1 MIFHEIFSFHKSP
14 VVCYSWDANYFTPG
28 MIMTFLSQRV
38 QKLAESET
46 LAMARLGNEL
56 KEKGV
61 DVINMSLGEP
71 DFATPDFVKLA
82 AKDAID
88 KNFSYYTPV
97 PGYKDLQEAIAAK
110 FKRDNN
116 LSYRPSQIVV
126 STGAKQSIINVV
138 MATVNPGDEVIL
150 PAPYW
155 VSYSE
160 MIQLNEGVVV
170 ELNTDY
176 KSDFKITPEQLE
188 KAITSKTKMFLF
200 SNPSNPTGSMYTEKE
215 LRALGEVFKRHPQ
228 VLIVSDEI
236 YEYITFEDKMFSL
249 GSIPELFNRTVTVN
263 GVSKGFAMTGWRLG
277 YIGAPEDVAKACVKI
292 QGQFTSGASSI
303 SQRAALAAVQADPS
317 CVNEMRS
324 AFKKRRDLLISL
336 FKDIPHVNCNHPGGA
351 FYLFPEISWYFGK
364 KNGETVIKNS
374 KDLCMYL
381 LNVGHVAMTPG
392 VAFGAPDYI
401 RLSYA
406 TSEDKIREAVRRI
419 KDALARLS

>member
-1 MIFHEIFSFHKSP
+1 M
-14 VVCYSWDANYFTPG
+14 NY
-28 MIMTFLSQRV
+28 LSSRV

-61 DVINMSLGEP
+61 NVINMSLGEP
-71 DFATPDFVKLA
+71 DFATPDFVKMA
-82 AKDAID
+82 AKEAID

-97 PGYKDLQEAIAAK
+97 PGYKDLQEAISNK
-110 FKRDNN
+110 FKRDNHLN
-116 LSYRPSQIVV
+116 YKPSEIVV

-150 PAPYW
+150 PAPFW

-170 ELNTDY
+170 QLSTDY
-176 KSDFKITPEQLE
+176 KSDFKITPQQLE
-188 KAITSKTKMFLF
+188 NAITPKTKMFLF
-200 SNPSNPTGSMYTEKE
+200 SNPSNPTGSMYSEKE

-228 VLIVSDEI
+228 VLIISDEI
-236 YEYITFEDKMFSL
+236 YEYITFEEKMFSI
-249 GSIPELFNRTVTVN
+249 GSIPELSRRTVTIN
-263 GVSKGFAMTGWRLG
+263 GLSKGFAMTGWRLG
-277 YIGAPEDVAKACVKI
+277 YLGAPEDIAKACVKI

-303 SQRAALAAVQADPS
+303 SQRAALMAVSADPS
-317 CVNEMRS
+317 IVQEMKA

-336 FKDIPHVNCNHPGGA
+336 FKEIPNVHCNNPGGA
-351 FYLFPEISWYFGK
+351 FYLFPEVSAYFGK
-364 KNGETVIKNS
+364 KFGDVVIKDA

-381 LNVGHVAMTPG
+381 SNVGHVALTPG
-392 VAFGAPDYI
+392 GAFGAPNYI

-406 TSEDKIREAVRRI
+406 TSEENIREAVRRI
-419 KDALARLS
+419 KKALEELR

>member
-1 MIFHEIFSFHKSP
+1 M
-14 VVCYSWDANYFTPG
+14 N
-28 MIMTFLSQRV
+28 FLSNRV
-38 QKLAESET
+38 EKLQESET

-61 DVINMSLGEP
+61 NVINMSLGEP

-97 PGYKDLQEAIAAK
+97 PGYKDLLEAISKK

-116 LSYRPSQIVV
+116 LDYKPSQIVV

-160 MIQLNEGVVV
+160 MIQLNEGKVISL
-170 ELNTDY
+170 ETDY
-176 KSDFKITPEQLE
+176 RSDFKISPEQLE
-188 KAITSKTKMFLF
+188 KAITPKTKMFLF
-200 SNPSNPTGSMYTEKE
+200 SNPCNPTGTMYTEKE
-215 LRALGEVFKRHPQ
+215 LRALGEVFKKYPQ

-236 YEYITFEDKMFSL
+236 YEYISFEEKMFSI
-249 GSIPELFNRTVTVN
+249 GSIPELKERTVTVN
-263 GVSKGFAMTGWRLG
+263 GLSKGFAMTGWRLG
-277 YIGAPEDVAKACVKI
+277 YLGAPEAVAKACVKI

-303 SQRAALAAVQADPS
+303 SQRAAIAAVSVDPA
-317 CVNEMRS
+317 VVTPMRE
-324 AFKKRRDLLISL
+324 AFRQRRDLLISL
-336 FKDIPHVNCNHPGGA
+336 MKEIPGVKVNNPGGA
-351 FYLFPEISWYFGK
+351 FYLFPEISSYFGK
-364 KNGETVIKNS
+364 RNGVEIIKDA

-381 LNVGHVAMTPG
+381 LNTGHVAMTPG
-392 VAFGAPDYI
+392 GAFGAPHYI

-406 TSEDKIREAVRRI
+406 TSEEQIREAVARI
-419 KDALARLS
+419 ARALGELQ

>member
-1 MIFHEIFSFHKSP
+1 
-14 VVCYSWDANYFTPG
+14 
-28 MIMTFLSQRV
+28 MTFLSNRV
-38 QKLAESET
+38 EKLSESET

-61 DVINMSLGEP
+61 NVINMSLGEP
-71 DFATPDFVKLA
+71 DFGTPDFIKLA

-97 PGYKDLQEAIAAK
+97 PGYKDLQEVISQK

-116 LSYRPSQIVV
+116 LNYKPSQVVV

-160 MIQLNEGVVV
+160 MIQLNEGRVVT
-170 ELNTDY
+170 LQTDY

-188 KAITSKTKMFLF
+188 KAITAKTKLFLF
-200 SNPSNPTGSMYTEKE
+200 SNPCNPTGTMYSEAE
-215 LRALGEVFKRHPQ
+215 LRALGEVFKKHPH

-236 YEYITFEDKMFSL
+236 YEHITFDGKLFSI
-249 GSIPELFNRTVTVN
+249 GSIPELTDRTITVN
-263 GVSKGFAMTGWRLG
+263 GLSKGFAMTGWRLG
-277 YIGAPEDVAKACVKI
+277 YIGAPQTIASACVKI

-303 SQRAALAAVQADPS
+303 SQRAAIAAVSADPS
-317 CVNEMRS
+317 VVKPMQE
-324 AFKKRRDLLISL
+324 AFLKRRNLLISL
-336 FKDIPHVNCNHPGGA
+336 MKDVPNIKVNNPGGA
-351 FYLFPEISWYFGK
+351 FYLFPEVSYYFGK
-364 KNGETVIKNS
+364 KYGETVIKDA

-381 LNVGHVAMTPG
+381 LNQGHVALTPG
-392 VAFGAPDYI
+392 GAFGAPNYI

-406 TSEDKIREAVRRI
+406 TSEDIITEAVSRI
-419 KDALARLS
+419 KRALSELK

>member
-1 MIFHEIFSFHKSP
+1 M
-14 VVCYSWDANYFTPG
+14 N
-28 MIMTFLSQRV
+28 FLSQRV
-38 QKLAESET
+38 EKLQESET

-61 DVINMSLGEP
+61 NVINMSLGEP
-71 DFATPDFVKLA
+71 DFPTPDFVKQA
-82 AKDAID
+82 AKEGID

-97 PGYKDLQEAIAAK
+97 PGYKDLLEAISRK

-116 LSYRPSQIVV
+116 LDYKPSQIVV

-160 MIQLNEGVVV
+160 MVMLNEGRVVA
-170 ELNTDY
+170 LPADI

-188 KAITSKTKMFLF
+188 KAITPKTKMFLF
-200 SNPSNPTGSMYTEKE
+200 SNPSNPTGGMYNEKE

-236 YEYITFEDKMFSL
+236 YEYITFEEKMFSI
-249 GSIPELFNRTVTVN
+249 GSIPELSERTVTVN
-263 GVSKGFAMTGWRLG
+263 GLSKGFAMTGWRLG
-277 YIGAPEDVAKACVKI
+277 YLGAPEAIAKACVKI

-303 SQRAALAAVQADPS
+303 SQRAALAALNADPS
-317 CVNEMRS
+317 VVGPMRE

-336 FKDIPHVNCNHPGGA
+336 MKEVPHVGVNNPGGA
-351 FYLFPEISWYFGK
+351 FYLFPEVSWYFGK
-364 KNGETVIKNS
+364 RHGDTVIKDA

-381 LNVGHVAMTPG
+381 LHAGHVALTPG
-392 VAFGAPDYI
+392 GAFGAPDYI

-406 TSEDKIREAVRRI
+406 TSEDIIREAVDRI
-419 KDALARLS
+419 KRALSELK

>member
-1 MIFHEIFSFHKSP
+1 
-14 VVCYSWDANYFTPG
+14 
-28 MIMTFLSQRV
+28 MTFLSNRV

-61 DVINMSLGEP
+61 NVINMSLGEP
-71 DFATPDFVKLA
+71 DFPTPDFVKLA

-97 PGYKDLQEAIAAK
+97 PGYKDLQEAISHK

-116 LSYRPSQIVV
+116 LNYKPSQVVV

-138 MATVNPGDEVIL
+138 MATVNPGDEVVL

-160 MIQLNEGVVV
+160 MIQLNEGIVVQIDS
-170 ELNTDY
+170 DY

-188 KAITSKTKMFLF
+188 KAITPKTKMFLF

-215 LRALGEVFKRHPQ
+215 IRALGEVFKKHPN

-236 YEYITFEDKMFSL
+236 YEYITFEEKMFSI
-249 GSIPELFNRTVTVN
+249 GSIPELQSRTVTVN
-263 GVSKGFAMTGWRLG
+263 GLSKGFAMTGWRLG
-277 YIGAPEDVAKACVKI
+277 YIGAPEEVAKACVKI

-303 SQRAALAAVQADPS
+303 SQRAALAAVNADPA
-317 CVNEMRS
+317 VVKEMQA
-324 AFKKRRDLLISL
+324 AFKQRRDLLVSL
-336 FKDIPHVNCNHPGGA
+336 FKEVPHVQCNNPGGA
-351 FYLFPEISWYFGK
+351 FYLFPEVSHYFGK
-364 KNGETVIKNS
+364 KNGDSVIKDA

-381 LNVGHVAMTPG
+381 LNVGHVALTPG
-392 VAFGAPDYI
+392 GAFGAPKYI

-406 TSEDKIREAVRRI
+406 TSEDQIREAVRRI
-419 KDALARLS
+419 KDALSKLH

>member
-1 MIFHEIFSFHKSP
+1 M
-14 VVCYSWDANYFTPG
+14 N
-28 MIMTFLSQRV
+28 FLSQRV
-38 QKLAESET
+38 EKLTESET

-61 DVINMSLGEP
+61 NVINMSIGEP
-71 DFATPDFVKLA
+71 DFATPDFVKEA

-97 PGYKDLQEAIAAK
+97 PGYKDLLEAISHK

-116 LSYRPSQIVV
+116 LTYSTAQIIA

-150 PAPYW
+150 PTPYW

-160 MIQLNEGVVV
+160 MIMLNEGKVVTID
-170 ELNTDY
+170 TDHR
-176 KSDFKITPEQLE
+176 SDFKITPAQLAS
-188 KAITSKTKMFLF
+188 AITPKTKMFLF

-215 LRALGEVFKRHPQ
+215 LRALGEVFKKNPH

-236 YEYITFEDKMFSL
+236 YEYITFEDKMFSI
-249 GSIPELFNRTVTVN
+249 GSIPELSDRTVTVN
-263 GVSKGFAMTGWRLG
+263 GLSKGFAMTGWRLG
-277 YIGAPEDVAKACVKI
+277 YLGAPLEVAKACVKI

-303 SQRAALAAVQADPS
+303 SQRAAVAAL
-317 CVNEMRS
+317 RS
-324 AFKKRRDLLISL
+324 DNKAVVPMQQAFKKRRDLLIKL
-336 FKDIPHVNCNHPGGA
+336 MGDVPHTKINNPGGA
-351 FYLFPEISWYFGK
+351 FYLFPEISYYFGK
-364 KNGETVIKNS
+364 KDGDAVIKNA

-381 LNVGHVAMTPG
+381 LNKGHVALTPG
-392 VAFGAPDYI
+392 GAFGAPNYI

-406 TSEDKIREAVRRI
+406 TSEEQIIEAVVRI
-419 KDALARLS
+419 KKALENLK

>member
-1 MIFHEIFSFHKSP
+1 MS
-14 VVCYSWDANYFTPG
+14 
-28 MIMTFLSQRV
+28 FLSHRV
-38 QKLAESET
+38 EKLAESET

-61 DVINMSLGEP
+61 NVINLSLGEP

-97 PGYKDLQEAIAAK
+97 PGYKDLLEAISNK
-110 FKRDNN
+110 FKRDNGLN
-116 LSYRPSQIVV
+116 YKPSQIVV

-160 MIQLNEGVVV
+160 MVQLNEGKVISL
-170 ELNTDY
+170 ETDY
-176 KSDFKITPEQLE
+176 QSDFKITPSQLE
-188 KAITSKTKMFLF
+188 KAITPKTKMFLF
-200 SNPSNPTGSMYTEKE
+200 SNPSNPTGSMYNEKE
-215 LRALGEVFKRHPQ
+215 LRALGEVFKKNPH
-228 VLIVSDEI
+228 VLIVSDDI
-236 YEYITFEDKMFSL
+236 YEYITFEEKMFSI
-249 GSIPELFNRTVTVN
+249 GSIPELQDRTVTVN
-263 GVSKGFAMTGWRLG
+263 GLSKGFAMTGWRLG
-277 YIGAPEDVAKACVKI
+277 YLGAPESIAKACVKI

-303 SQRAALAAVQADPS
+303 SQRAGVAAVNADPS
-317 CVNEMRS
+317 TVRMMCD
-324 AFKKRRDLLISL
+324 AFKHRRDLLISL
-336 FKDIPHVNCNHPGGA
+336 MKEVPNIHCNNPGGA
-351 FYLFPEISWYFGK
+351 FYLFPEVSHYFGK
-364 KNGETVIKNS
+364 KHGDVVIKDA

-392 VAFGAPDYI
+392 GAFGAPNYI

-406 TSEDKIREAVRRI
+406 TSEDIIREAVSRI
-419 KDALARLS
+419 KRTLEQLR

>member
-1 MIFHEIFSFHKSP
+1 M
-14 VVCYSWDANYFTPG
+14 NY
-28 MIMTFLSQRV
+28 LSNRV

-61 DVINMSLGEP
+61 NVINMSLGEP
-71 DFATPDFVKLA
+71 DFATPDFVKIA
-82 AKDAID
+82 AKEAID

-97 PGYKDLQEAIAAK
+97 PGYKDLQEAISKK

-116 LSYRPSQIVV
+116 LNYKPSEIVV

-150 PAPYW
+150 PAPFW

-170 ELNTDY
+170 QLSTDY

-188 KAITSKTKMFLF
+188 KAITPKTKMFLF
-200 SNPSNPTGSMYTEKE
+200 SNPSNPTGSMYSEKE
-215 LRALGEVFKRHPQ
+215 LRALGEVFKKHSQ
-228 VLIVSDEI
+228 VLIISDEI
-236 YEYITFEDKMFSL
+236 YEYITFEEKMFSI
-249 GSIPELFNRTVTVN
+249 GSIPELSNRTVTIN
-263 GVSKGFAMTGWRLG
+263 GLSKGFAMTGWRLG
-277 YIGAPEDVAKACVKI
+277 YLGAPEDIAKACVKI

-303 SQRAALAAVQADPS
+303 SQRAALSAVNADPS
-317 CVNEMRS
+317 TVKEMQV

-336 FKDIPHVNCNHPGGA
+336 FKEIPNVHCNNPGGA
-351 FYLFPEISWYFGK
+351 FYLFPEVSFYFGK
-364 KNGETVIKNS
+364 KYGETLIKDA

-381 LNVGHVAMTPG
+381 LNVGHVALTPG
-392 VAFGAPDYI
+392 GAFGAPNYI

-406 TSEDKIREAVRRI
+406 TSEENIREAANRI
-419 KDALARLS
+419 KKSLAELR

>member
-1 MIFHEIFSFHKSP
+1 M
-14 VVCYSWDANYFTPG
+14 NY
-28 MIMTFLSQRV
+28 LSSRV

-61 DVINMSLGEP
+61 NVINMSLGEP
-71 DFATPDFVKLA
+71 DFATPDFVKMA
-82 AKDAID
+82 AKEAID

-97 PGYKDLQEAIAAK
+97 PGYKDLQEAISNK
-110 FKRDNN
+110 FKRDNHLN
-116 LSYRPSQIVV
+116 YKPSEIVV

-150 PAPYW
+150 PAPFW

-170 ELNTDY
+170 QLSTDY
-176 KSDFKITPEQLE
+176 KSDFKITPQQLE
-188 KAITSKTKMFLF
+188 NAITPKTKMFLF
-200 SNPSNPTGSMYTEKE
+200 SNPSNPTGSMYSEKE

-228 VLIVSDEI
+228 VLIISDEI
-236 YEYITFEDKMFSL
+236 YEYITFEEKMFSI
-249 GSIPELFNRTVTVN
+249 GSIPELSRRTVTIN
-263 GVSKGFAMTGWRLG
+263 GLSKGFAMTGWRLG
-277 YIGAPEDVAKACVKI
+277 YLGAPEDIAKACVKI

-303 SQRAALAAVQADPS
+303 SQRAALMAVSADPS
-317 CVNEMRS
+317 IVQEMKA

-336 FKDIPHVNCNHPGGA
+336 FKEIPNVHCNNPGGA
-351 FYLFPEISWYFGK
+351 FYLFPEVSAYFGK
-364 KNGETVIKNS
+364 KFGDVVIKDA

-381 LNVGHVAMTPG
+381 LNVGHVALTPG
-392 VAFGAPDYI
+392 GAFGAPNYI

-406 TSEDKIREAVRRI
+406 TSEENIREAIRRI
-419 KDALARLS
+419 KKALEELR